1 MSYVKPRLNGEMYYG
16 ESPIQEE
23 DHESSFTFWNTGRQ
37 WLTGLSYQFE
47 NPKLEIGWRGR
58 YAQSVKYTDVARG
71 LGTIHG
77 KKAGYG
83 VHDIYANWQPLKK
96 DNLNVNF
103 AVNNIGNKQYRS
115 HSQRFPDGNGRVP
128 FYERGREFALGVN
141 YRF

>member
-1 MSYVKPRLNGEMYYG
+1 M
-16 ESPIQEE
+16 
-23 DHESSFTFWNTGRQ
+23 
-37 WLTGLSYQFE
+37 
-47 NPKLEIGWRGR
+47 
-58 YAQSVKYTDVARG
+58 KYTDVARG
-71 LGTIHG
+71 QGTIHG

-96 DNLNVNF
+96 DNMNVNF

-115 HSQRFPDGNGRVP
+115 HSQRFPDGNGRTP